1 MLSAHSLLHS
11 TVPIL
16 PYSLLSMSMTT
27 RDAHYYYS
35 SAVQHHHNFLDTQ
48 QLLACARQPS
58 SSLRFSETSFSPIH
72 THVLRVSSSQQ
83 HVIYIY
89 IQRYIYIYTTC
100 IYLAAFLSLSLSTSD
115 VVRNPLASLGSSSSS
130 SMHYQ
135 HPQLFTMIVTPCLL
149 IDGKRDVHT

>member
-35 SAVQHHHNFLDTQ
+35 SAVQHHNFLHTQ

-83 HVIYIY
+83 HVV
-89 IQRYIYIYTTC
+89 YIYIYSD
-100 IYLAAFLSLSLSTSD
+100 IYLAAFLSLSLSLSRIRMLS
-115 VVRNPLASLGSSSSS
+115 VIHLR
-130 SMHYQ
+130 
-135 HPQLFTMIVTPCLL
+135 LL
-149 IDGKRDVHT
+149 DLQVCNTNTLNCSR